1 MRRSTCLRSTNGAKA
16 TKSSTVRLPK
26 LRSSNKH
33 SGSKHID
40 YSGNSDGGDGDDKC
54 NQKYISLVCNIRNN
68 QPATK
73 CCWVLWKLL
82 FFFSSLLFF
91 LFLFGSTISET
102 YEKQL
107 FGFFFHFKPKPKKK
121 KLIYCSYVS
130 EMGARNARSHK
141 FSFSAWINFNKEHN
155 KSFQSVNNNNI
166 RSKNNNNNNH
176 NHTNLNSSKMPVYNI
191 IARRHKVREI
201 SIQQ

>member
-82 FFFSSLLFF
+82 FFLLFSSIF
-91 LFLFGSTISET
+91 LVPFWFDYFRNVWKTIIR
-102 YEKQL
+102 
-107 FGFFFHFKPKPKKK
+107 FFFFISKPKPKK

-130 EMGARNARSHK
+130 EMGALNARSHK
-141 FSFSAWINFNKEHN
+141 FSFSARINFNKEHN

-166 RSKNNNNNNH
+166 RSKNNNNNH

>member
-68 QPATK
+68 QPATI

-82 FFFSSLLFF
+82 FFSSLLFF
-91 LFLFGSTISET
+91 LFPFGSSISET

-107 FGFFFHFKPKPKKK
+107 FGFFFIFKTKPKKK
-121 KLIYCSYVS
+121 IDLLLIRFGDGRAQRLLAQIFLLSL
-130 EMGARNARSHK
+130 NQ
-141 FSFSAWINFNKEHN
+141 
-155 KSFQSVNNNNI
+155 FQQ
-166 RSKNNNNNNH
+166 R
-176 NHTNLNSSKMPVYNI
+176 
-191 IARRHKVREI
+191 A
-201 SIQQ
+201 Q

>member
-1 MRRSTCLRSTNGAKA
+1 MRRNTCLRSTNGAKA

-40 YSGNSDGGDGDDKC
+40 YSGNSDGGDGDEKC
-54 NQKYISLVCNIRNN
+54 NRKYISLVCNIRNN

-82 FFFSSLLFF
+82 FFLFSSIFLV
-91 LFLFGSTISET
+91 LFLAR
-102 YEKQL
+102 L
-107 FGFFFHFKPKPKKK
+107 FQKRMKNNYSVFFFISNQKPKQ

-130 EMGARNARSHK
+130 EMGALNARSHK

-166 RSKNNNNNNH
+166 RSKNNNNNH